1 MNIIKIIFTLYIF
14 LGIGCHSNKQNQLNL
29 KWEESFKKH
38 LPSEQ
43 QYFLISRYNETQQEI
58 IALAE

>member
-1 MNIIKIIFTLYIF
+1 M
-14 LGIGCHSNKQNQLNL
+14 GIGCHSNKQNQLNL

-38 LPSEQ
+38 LPNEQ
-43 QYFLISRYNETQQEI
+43 QHFLISRYNETQQEI